1 MSPIT
6 IYRVDSTTGERS
18 IYLPIKSFARMFG
31 SQRGWEFDEETGAER
46 ITHKGQL
53 AIMLTADPL
62 LSRQVASFLQLN
74 GYYGDGERYLK

>member
-1 MSPIT
+1 MSTIT

-62 LSRQVASFLQLN
+62 LSRQVANYLQLN
-74 GYYGDGERYLK
+74 DYYHDKRGI